1 MNIKKKLLI
10 IVLSFV
16 IAFSLIGCKAET
28 VQVNVSNNENLH
40 SSQFKNFVEIADDL
54 YYDSATR
61 IIYFK
66 CYTGYGYAFV
76 PYYAPN
82 GLPYRYN
89 AETNTFEEIV
99 N

>member
-1 MNIKKKLLI
+1 MRKKLMAI
-10 IVLSFV
+10 ILSCILV
-16 IAFSLIGCKAET
+16 FSLIGCGAET
-28 VQVNVSNNENLH
+28 VQVNVSNNNDLH
-40 SSQFKNFVEIADDL
+40 DTQFQSFVKIGGDL

-61 IIYFK
+61 IVYSK
-66 CYTGYGYAFV
+66 NYSGYGTVFV

-89 AETNTFEEIV
+89 LETNTLEEIV